1 MSDDTLVRG
10 CGDGTGEPGGSA
22 PLAAAPFWAPR
33 YHFGMLLGVDDFES
47 EQAYHRGKTRLHG
60 AWLHGPG
67 VAWGYRLELPEV
79 DGRPGELRG
88 ELRVHPGLALDPA
101 GRELHLETPACVS
114 LAAWYRARR
123 GTPEMDEALR
133 ERAEDGSVL
142 LDAHV
147 VACFRACLARP
158 VPAIA
163 ERCEGTGNDVAH
175 SRTRET
181 VELRLVP
188 GRAPARD
195 PGPHRRLCILFGI
208 EAPAIGED
216 GEVEEGDRAVL
227 DARADAAA
235 RPAEERAAAFL
246 TAFRRF
252 ASEDAAA
259 LQPYADPEQGDRS
272 LFPAPEDVCLVIGEV
287 LDLRVAD
294 AAGEPAFAD
303 ARVET
308 GARPAHVSTATLQE
322 LLAGALAAAAG
333 AAAEAAPEAGAAELA
348 PAPSPDDAGGP
359 RIFPESVTVA
369 GERVEMVAS
378 PRVAPASLS
387 ADAFAVTCYDRN
399 DGWHALEI
407 ARPPELDPDDPARI
421 VLHLKNAGR
430 GSIVRVVARGTGPR
444 PLLGLRGVPLA
455 GARGG
460 PPGTVHEGHDFVCM
474 VKQPSTRRSR

>member
-1 MSDDTLVRG
+1 VSDDTQARG

-67 VAWGYRLELPEV
+67 VVWGYGLDLPEV

-88 ELRVHPGLALDPA
+88 ELRVHPGLALDAA

-123 GTPEMDEALR
+123 DTPEMEDAIR
-133 ERAEDGSVL
+133 ERPGDGSVL

-163 ERCEGTGNDVAH
+163 ERCEGSGNDVAH

-195 PGPHRRLCILFGI
+195 PGRYHRLRVLFGI
-208 EAPAIGED
+208 EAPETED
-216 GEVEEGDRAVL
+216 GEVVEADRAVL

-235 RPAEERAAAFL
+235 LPPEERAAAFL
-246 TAFRRF
+246 AAFRRF

-259 LQPYADPEQGDRS
+259 LEPYADPEQGDRS
-272 LFPAPEDVCLVIGEV
+272 LFPAPEDVCLAIGEV

-294 AAGEPAFAD
+294 AAGDPAFLD

-308 GARPAHVSTATLQE
+308 GARAAHVSTATLQE

-333 AAAEAAPEAGAAELA
+333 AAAAPAPEAEAADLA
-348 PAPSPDDAGGP
+348 PAPVPDDAGGP
-359 RIFPESVTVA
+359 RIDPESVTVV

-387 ADAFAVTCYDRN
+387 MDAFTVTCYDRS
-399 DGWHALEI
+399 DGWHELEI

-421 VLHLKNAGR
+421 VLELKNAGR
-430 GSIVRVVARGTGPR
+430 GSVVRVVARGTGPR